1 MTLTTLTLCIIL
13 FGAAIVWIAWPLRAA
28 ASARS
33 APGRDLAQARD
44 RAVRALRDLEFD
56 MAAGLVPAEAY
67 ASQKAELLAQI
78 VAASG
83 DAFVAAGDN

>member
-1 MTLTTLTLCIIL
+1 MSLTTLTLCVIL
-13 FGAAIVWIAWPLRAA
+13 FGAVIVWIAWPLRAA
-28 ASARS
+28 PARP
-33 APGRDLAQARD
+33 APGRDRAQARD

-67 ASQKAELLAQI
+67 ASQKVELLAQI

-83 DAFVAAGDN
+83 DGGGPADGD